1 MPRHAQGHGGYGAKA
16 GSGVA
21 DWQALEVQ
29 LNRTRVLL
37 QEILVHLQEVLKNLR
52 TARNGS
58 GATAGRTEAAGARF
72 TATRDSRF
80 RTQAAPPPPGGG
92 ERFSRTETAGAAGT
106 AAAGSFERNRFKA
119 RPHGEAKGPTVGA
132 GAAGSAQA
140 SAGAKARAAGNGQGA
155 AAEDKTRTAQAGPGR
170 TGQSTFRAHAG
181 HTGTHRER
189 PRPEA
194 AFRARTAG
202 AETDAG
208 ARSAG
213 QQAGQTPGADSAGQ
227 KSRATPGGGNGFTA
241 GASNRSGAA
250 SGATSGAGGTRA
262 SAQGATAGASRPQAR
277 PRPERAAQG
286 FRPDR
291 DRQHRARE
299 MARKSGMNLKCA
311 YDILCLDY
319 PCSVDEIKNAY
330 RHMARMHHP
339 DLGGDEEAMKD
350 VNVAYELAMR
360 FSAGRRT
367 AASWAV

>member
-1 MPRHAQGHGGYGAKA
+1 MPRHAQGQGAYGAKA

-58 GATAGRTEAAGARF
+58 AASAGRTEAAGSRF
-72 TATRDSRF
+72 TTTRDTRF
-80 RTQAAPPPPGGG
+80 RSQQATPPPGASDRTSRTQAQGP
-92 ERFSRTETAGAAGT
+92 AGPS
-106 AAAGSFERNRFKA
+106 AAAGAFERNRFKA
-119 RPHGEAKGPTVGA
+119 RPHAEAKGPTA
-132 GAAGSAQA
+132 GPGSAGSAQA
-140 SAGAKARAAGNGQGA
+140 SAGAQQRPGAGQAAAGEDKARASHTGSA
-155 AAEDKTRTAQAGPGR
+155 RP
-170 TGQSTFRAHAG
+170 GQSTFRAHSS

-194 AFRARTAG
+194 TFRARTAG
-202 AETDAG
+202 PEADS
-208 ARSAG
+208 RSAG
-213 QQAGQTPGADSAGQ
+213 AQ
-227 KSRATPGGGNGFTA
+227 SRATAGGSAGTQSKTTAGPGQASGAFGRTGNTA
-241 GASNRSGAA
+241 GA
-250 SGATSGAGGTRA
+250 AGNGRA
-262 SAQGATAGASRPQAR
+262 SAQSGQQTAGASRPHAR
-277 PRPERAAQG
+277 PRPERTAEG

-291 DRQHRARE
+291 DRQYRARE
-299 MARKSGMNLKCA
+299 MARKNGMNLKCA

-330 RHMARMHHP
+330 RHMARIHHP

-367 AASWAV
+367 ATAWAV